1 MKNIIGEVA
10 PNIVQREDYLIHII
24 VGELAPYGMIMF
36 AIFYTH

>member
-10 PNIVQREDYLIHII
+10 PNIVQHEDYLIHII

-36 AIFYTH
+36 AIFYTL